1 MMFGAASR
9 FRIPRLLLALGALA
23 MLGSCALQAPTQ
35 APTQP
40 PTPAERAA
48 AAQRL
53 VDALQ
58 ITPTVT
64 GSSLVAGHAIADF
77 GVGQDIRLVRVR
89 ILDQLKIEV
98 RIKSPTDVV
107 LAAPLRLCLFGPNA
121 APDDAGLEDRCWGS
135 PDLTAL
141 VEPVLPK
148 DPAGHPMLPA
158 GQTFQLGATLLRDA
172 ARCDYPPG
180 TWVFETLVQP
190 MIAGLAADPI
200 YKEGSLEV
208 PFVREEPLREVERSQ
223 YCGLASMVFR
233 EQGEPPV
240 KP

>member
-1 MMFGAASR
+1 MTVGAAWRSR
-9 FRIPRLLLALGALA
+9 VLRLVALLGVLALLA
-23 MLGSCALQAPTQ
+23 SCALQAPSQ
-35 APTQP
+35 APTEP

-53 VDALQ
+53 VDSLQ
-58 ITPTVT
+58 VTPTVM
-64 GSSLVAGHAIADF
+64 GANLVAGHAIADF

-98 RIKSPTDVV
+98 RIQSPTDLV

-121 APDDAGLEDRCWGS
+121 APDDAGLEDRCWGN

-141 VEPVLPK
+141 FEPVLPK

-158 GQTFQLGATLLRDA
+158 GQTFEIGATLLRDA

-190 MIAGLAADPI
+190 VIAGVAADAI

-208 PFVREEPLREVERSQ
+208 PFARDEPLRVVERSQ
-223 YCGLASMVFR
+223 YCGLASVVFR